1 MKEAAAEFRRRKDRP
16 AANSIDLLWW
26 AIATAVLVAANP
38 EAMMLHKTSR
48 VRGFH
53 MHALDGAIGH
63 VDDFLFDEGC
73 AIRYLIVD
81 TSNFIG
87 GKWVMISTAAIKKI
101 DSPNKEIYVNLSRD
115 QIKKS
120 PSVETADIEL
130 VETLPSFVII

>member
-1 MKEAAAEFRRRKDRP
+1 
-16 AANSIDLLWW
+16 
-26 AIATAVLVAANP
+26 
-38 EAMMLHKTSR
+38 
-48 VRGFH
+48 
-53 MHALDGAIGH
+53 
-63 VDDFLFDEGC
+63 
-73 AIRYLIVD
+73 LIVD